1 MWNNYFR
8 PRRDIPRVNYN
19 ESSEEDEEPFVSPQR
34 PFPTRE
40 GSPVELAVPTLNDNV
55 DEELDQVRQALV
67 NVGHTP
73 LFRPDS
79 PDSSNSAGIT
89 EAESVA
95 GFVVQGAPGRK
106 LNDPPIGGSADFQ
119 VGVLENDLVE

>member
-8 PRRDIPRVNYN
+8 PRRDVPRPNYN
-19 ESSEEDEEPFVSPQR
+19 ESSEEEDEEPFVSPQR

-55 DEELDQVRQALV
+55 DEDLDQVRQALV

-73 LFRPDS
+73 LL
-79 PDSSNSAGIT
+79 
-89 EAESVA
+89 
-95 GFVVQGAPGRK
+95 GRTRLTLLIRLVSLK
-106 LNDPPIGGSADFQ
+106 LNLLPG
-119 VGVLENDLVE
+119 L